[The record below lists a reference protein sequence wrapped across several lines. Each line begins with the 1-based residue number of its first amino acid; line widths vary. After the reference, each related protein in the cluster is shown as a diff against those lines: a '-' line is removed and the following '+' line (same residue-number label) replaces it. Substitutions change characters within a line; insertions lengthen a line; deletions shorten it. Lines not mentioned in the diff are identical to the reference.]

1 VADGSKP
8 GSVSHPLLARLPI
21 DRQRE
26 EIFGSLARIEAELG
40 ARSQSQSQSQS
51 QSLPILR
58 VRVAGDDR

>member
-51 QSLPILR
+51 LPILR